1 MLNFFSRGRFK
12 DRRVKSVR
20 NTVEARVNIS
30 HSHFGTLYAL
40 SRDISDTGMFVLL
53 NEIPQLPKGAHV
65 RVQLPES
72 ANPDIIFNMRV
83 ARKTRDGI
91 GLVFVDYELDG
102 KRYKM
107 EKLIKALGK
116 IAGKKSGHRK

>member
-1 MLNFFSRGRFK
+1 MLGIFNRGKFR
-12 DRRVKSVR
+12 DRRVKASRKV
-20 NTVEARVNIS
+20 VEARVNIS

-40 SRDISDTGMFVLL
+40 SRDISDSGMFVLL
-53 NEIPQLPKGAHV
+53 NEIPNLPKGAHV
-65 RVQLPES
+65 RVQLPQS

-83 ARKTRDGI
+83 VRKNREGI

-116 IAGKKSGHRK
+116 ITGKKAGAR

>member
-1 MLNFFSRGRFK
+1 MLGIFNRGKFK

-20 NTVEARVNIS
+20 NSVEARVNIS

-53 NEIPQLPKGAHV
+53 NEIPNLPKGAHV

-83 ARKTRDGI
+83 VRTTREGVA
-91 GLVFVDYELDG
+91 LVFVDYELDG
-102 KRYKM
+102 KRFKM

-116 IAGKKSGHRK
+116 IAGKNSGSRK